1 VFERFNAVNRDN
13 RNVMLVTVDQFGVA
27 FNVDFIKR
35 IFVHMPRCRD
45 DLFSFVAEMTTR
57 TAVDYNTEFS
67 WHLITAKTRTPKRL
81 SNQDNRVNNNQAI
94 FEEAFM
100 SETNLDQAAAVALL
114 NDILETELAGVVRY
128 THYAL
133 MVFGHS
139 RIPIVSWLRSEATT
153 CLAHANE
160 AGELVTHFGEH
171 PSLKIG
177 SLLETHKHG
186 INDILLESL
195 DAEKKGLELYQRLLD
210 LVRDR
215 SVLLEEY
222 ARKMIAEEETHLGE
236 VNKMLRKPGEITQFP
251 TD

>member
-1 VFERFNAVNRDN
+1 
-13 RNVMLVTVDQFGVA
+13 
-27 FNVDFIKR
+27 
-35 IFVHMPRCRD
+35 
-45 DLFSFVAEMTTR
+45 
-57 TAVDYNTEFS
+57 
-67 WHLITAKTRTPKRL
+67 
-81 SNQDNRVNNNQAI
+81 
-94 FEEAFM
+94 M
-100 SETNLDQAAAVALL
+100 SEQNLDQAAAVTLL
-114 NDILETELAGVVRY
+114 NEILETELAGVVRY

-153 CLAHANE
+153 CLAHANS

-195 DAEKKGLELYQRLLD
+195 DAEKKGLELYKRLLD

-215 SVLLEEY
+215 SVLLEEF
-222 ARKMIAEEETHLGE
+222 AREMIAEEETHLGE
-236 VNKMLRKPGEITQFP
+236 VNKMLRKPGEINQFP
-251 TD
+251 TQ